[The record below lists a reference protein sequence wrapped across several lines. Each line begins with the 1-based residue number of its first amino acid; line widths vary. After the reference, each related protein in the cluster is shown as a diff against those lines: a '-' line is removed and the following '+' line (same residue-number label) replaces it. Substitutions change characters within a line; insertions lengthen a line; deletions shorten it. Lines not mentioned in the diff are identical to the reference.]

1 MSFNRLRYDNCA
13 YEHQLSESVGT
24 LAYILDPMRYENCN
38 KCRIEYGVVGGT
50 NVSHVKGNL
59 VDLESDLLGTT
70 RLNSRCPTFKYQSP
84 CPTGDMTT
92 CQPSNIY
99 IRGSPT
105 TQARSIDTSLQHLQP
120 CNMFRYRPM
129 PLPPQITQV
138 MCGSNNTPKPTM

>member
-1 MSFNRLRYDNCA
+1 MSFNRLSYDNCA

-24 LAYILDPMRYENCN
+24 LAYVLDPMRYENCN

-84 CPTGDMTT
+84 CPTGDMAT
-92 CQPSNIY
+92 CQPSSIY

-105 TQARSIDTSLQHLQP
+105 TQARTIDTTLQHLKP

-138 MCGSNNTPKPTM
+138 MCGTNMNSPKSS